1 MTETICRG
9 QNGNKKMFAMY
20 AQRQSSV
27 DDCKKTID
35 VTWPCTLNGSIW
47 PGPVMG
53 IISQRG

>member
-1 MTETICRG
+1 
-9 QNGNKKMFAMY
+9 MFAMY
-20 AQRQSSV
+20 AQRQSSI